1 MRKLLGAALLCLIA
15 VSVHAQAVDATVCD
29 VLKDPQSFNGKMVR
43 IKGTVSSGLDEFIIR
58 GEDCH
63 NTISSIWLAYPEG
76 TKAKSGPLAIVQMQP
91 AKNFTGTVRAVDRAA
106 VVLEKNKDFKQF
118 DSLLAAPYKSNGL
131 CLGCSKNQVS
141 ATLTGRLDGVSADLN
156 RDTKGKI
163 VSFAGFGNLNM
174 WSARLV
180 LQSVAD
186 VVPHEVDYSKVAA
199 FTKNETAAEPVGGE
213 GVAAVHGI
221 AKIWGAGNPSGDQV
235 ENAAAAFGKEGED
248 NGVVI
253 GFAGGN
259 EVSARME
266 QKSDRDSP
274 NGIIYNCTFD
284 SSRLKGGNALAV
296 ALVHVGQHL
305 EDLRGPDAS
314 TGYSL
319 ENRAWVT
326 TALGAIGARQ
336 KTLTMPGGYLMW
348 NTDWPKADI
357 PQLSGEGLGDFLS
370 KEALIGQ

>member
-1 MRKLLGAALLCLIA
+1 MKRLFCIALFGLIA
-15 VSVHAQAVDATVCD
+15 ASLHAQAVDATVCD
-29 VLKDPQSFNGKMVR
+29 ILKDPASFNGKIVR

-63 NTISSIWLAYPEG
+63 HTIDSIWLAYPEG

-91 AKNFTGTVRAVDRAA
+91 AKNFTGTVTAA
-106 VVLEKNKDFKQF
+106 NRTPVTLDKSKDFKQF
-118 DSLLAAPYKSNGL
+118 DSLLAAPYKSSAL
-131 CLGCSKNQVS
+131 CLGCAKNQVS
-141 ATLTGRLDGVSADLN
+141 ATLTGRLDAVPADLT

-186 VVPHEVDYSKVAA
+186 VVPHEVDYSKIAA
-199 FTKNETAAEPVGGE
+199 MTKNETAPEAVAGE
-213 GVAAVHGI
+213 GVAAAHGI
-221 AKIWGAGNPSGDQV
+221 AKIWGAGNPSGEQV
-235 ENAAAAFGKEGED
+235 EHAAAAFGKPGEN

-253 GFAGGN
+253 GFGGTG
-259 EVSARME
+259 EAIARLE
-266 QKSDRDSP
+266 QKSDQESP
-274 NGIIYNCTFD
+274 DGIIYNCTLD

-296 ALVHVGQHL
+296 AIVHVGQHI
-305 EDLRGPDAS
+305 EDLQAPDAS
-314 TGYSL
+314 TPFAV

-336 KTLTMPGGYLMW
+336 KTLTLPGGYVMW
-348 NTDWPKADI
+348 NSDWPQADI
-357 PQLSGEGLGDFLS
+357 PQLSSQSLGDFLS